1 MNLSARSGARART
14 GAGRTALAAL
24 LLAVPAAVG
33 WLWLAV
39 PIDGVLRVLL
49 PVLGSLASLAGA
61 GLLLTD
67 ARRRTWAVAVRV
79 ADLVLGGLGVIL
91 TLAFGGSALSMI
103 STLSDEGWDAVGYA
117 AAAFSAAAALVAL
130 AAVTLLF
137 TIVRRW
143 WPGDLTR

>member
-1 MNLSARSGARART
+1 VN
-14 GAGRTALAAL
+14 
-24 LLAVPAAVG
+24 
-33 WLWLAV
+33 
-39 PIDGVLRVLL
+39 L

-67 ARRRTWAVAVRV
+67 ARRRTWAAAVRA
-79 ADLVLGGLGVIL
+79 ADLVLGGFGVIL

-103 STLSDEGWDAVGYA
+103 STLSDEGWDAVGDA

>member
-33 WLWLAV
+33 WLWLTV

-103 STLSDEGWDAVGYA
+103 STLSDEGWDAVGDA